1 MEDTIE
7 YTETTTGTKKVSHT
21 LEAVVTMVV
30 EKLAHQLRHTFI
42 YDSEPYLDTYDNGDN
57 VEVSIMKEDL
67 IELDGDYQ
75 QALKE
80 DIIKAMAQMT
90 LKKESK

>member
-30 EKLAHQLRHTFI
+30 EKLAHQLRLTYI
-42 YDSEPYLDTYDNGDN
+42 YDTEPYLDTYDNGDS
-57 VEVSIMKEDL
+57 VEVQIVKDDL

-75 QALKE
+75 KELKD
-80 DIIKAMAQMT
+80 DIIKAMTQMT

>member
-7 YTETTTGTKKVSHT
+7 YTETTVGSKKVKHT

-30 EKLAHQLRHTFI
+30 EKLAHQLRHTFV
-42 YDSEPYLDTYDNGDN
+42 YDSEPYLDTFDNGET
-57 VEVSIMKEDL
+57 VEVTIMKDDV

-75 QALKE
+75 KELKD
-80 DIIKAMAQMT
+80 DIIKAMTQMT

>member
-80 DIIKAMAQMT
+80 DIIKAMTQMT

>member
-1 MEDTIE
+1 MKDVIE

-30 EKLAHQLRHTFI
+30 EKLAHQLRYTFI
-42 YDSEPYLDTYDNGDN
+42 YDSEPYLDTYDNGDA
-57 VEVSIMKEDL
+57 VEVSIMKEDV

-75 QALKE
+75 KELKD
-80 DIIKAMAQMT
+80 DIIKAMTQMT